1 MATYIALL
9 RGINVGGNVLR
20 MERLRD
26 LWAELGFP
34 NARTYVQSGNI
45 VFEASGS
52 ASGWVERMEQRL
64 AEETRLPVSV
74 LLRSRAEWKRLV
86 ARNPFALPAGA
97 DRFQLAGS
105 EVYLHCPQGYGKSKL
120 ANHALESPGRP
131 RHHAQLEHGQT
142 ALHDGCGMK
151 GASPP
156 MSRLEF
162 LALAALRERLLNLVP
177 TVVPQ
182 DEWERRPLGAASACG
197 VSLPHSALSSDGL

>member
-1 MATYIALL
+1 MAPSAPSLMATYIALL

-26 LWAELGFP
+26 IWAELGFP

-74 LLRSRAEWKRLV
+74 LLRSRAEWKRLI
-86 ARNPFALPAGA
+86 ARNPFAAEAGIDLTKLHVTFLASAVDAAGLARLNALPAGA

-120 ANHALESPGRP
+120 ANHALERALAV
-131 RHHAQLEHGQT
+131 RATTRNWNTVNQLY
-142 ALHDGCGMK
+142 
-151 GASPP
+151 
-156 MSRLEF
+156 
-162 LALAALRERLLNLVP
+162 ALAAE
-177 TVVPQ
+177 
-182 DEWERRPLGAASACG
+182 
-197 VSLPHSALSSDGL
+197 